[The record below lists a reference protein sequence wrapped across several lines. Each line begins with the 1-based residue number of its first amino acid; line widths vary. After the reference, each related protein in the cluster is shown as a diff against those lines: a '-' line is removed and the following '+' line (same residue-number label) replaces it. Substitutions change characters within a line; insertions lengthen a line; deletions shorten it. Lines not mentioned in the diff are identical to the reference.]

1 MVHVDGGLGGSGRP
15 LFAWLLGN
23 RGGRAHNSGRRLQ
36 APSAFRQHG
45 GQQDL
50 VLALVLG
57 QFLGDYHRCRDGT
70 WRGLVA
76 TSTNAATILPLGGGH
91 AAAGL
96 GEMLVLGGEVL
107 QVVPLGLHLKVSL
120 GGHCK
125 ALEIW
130 HGGWKHHVVRW
141 RRVDQVDDVVIPRAV
156 QMRRDRCGGLD
167 GTLWG
172 GHR

>member
-15 LFAWLLGN
+15 LFAWLLSN

-36 APSAFRQHG
+36 APSALRQHG

-76 TSTNAATILPLGGGH
+76 SSTTRSTSTNAAAILPLGGGH
-91 AAAGL
+91 AAAAGL

-125 ALEIW
+125 ALEI
-130 HGGWKHHVVRW
+130 
-141 RRVDQVDDVVIPRAV
+141 
-156 QMRRDRCGGLD
+156 
-167 GTLWG
+167 
-172 GHR
+172 